1 MFQRP
6 DPNSSAQDLIRDI
19 TQQLG
24 ELEQMLWAQQEMIHQ
39 NGIVLPTTMLEQLAA
54 LRAAS
59 ETLRPSVLRAAN
71 ELDDL
76 RALAATTR
84 LINSSLDEDSVLN
97 EVMDTAIEL
106 TGAERGYI
114 VLRDRATGE
123 LRFRVAR
130 NAEREDLDASRF
142 TVSQTVVEEVARTG
156 TPIVAQ
162 NALLD
167 PRLSMHDS
175 IITHAPR
182 SILCVPLMVKGRVTG
197 VLYADNQQVPDLFG
211 DDDLTLLMGFAA
223 QAAIALENARLFDQ
237 QRRALAEVSELRE
250 LMDNVL
256 ASIASGV
263 ITLDR
268 TGRILIFNQA
278 AETILGVAA
287 EDALGRSLREVLP
300 AIHAAIE
307 PLAAA
312 VIDQGQPQAIEVEA
326 EVGDRG
332 TLTLSLKLTPLRNAH
347 GLTVG
352 MALALDDL
360 TALKQRDATLDLVRT
375 YLPPSLVSNI
385 LDIEDLGLGGTERE
399 ISILIA
405 DVRGFTTFSE
415 LIPPEELMATINR
428 YLAVSTDA
436 LQLFDGIIDKY
447 LGDAVIGLFN
457 TPLNPQDDHA
467 ERAVRAALTMAYD
480 VRALHEI
487 LPPEHRIGYGIGVA
501 TGTAIIG
508 SLGSPDRRVFTALG
522 PPVTLARLLQ
532 ENALAGEII
541 ISAATYEQVQPLF
554 DAESIPP
561 RKRREGLMLP
571 TMYRVRGVRRR
582 ETAHG

>member
-6 DPNSSAQDLIRDI
+6 DPNSSAPDLIRDV

-24 ELEQMLWAQQEMIHQ
+24 ELEQMLWAQQEMIRQ
-39 NGIVLPTTMLEQLAA
+39 NGIVLPATMLEQLAA
-54 LRAAS
+54 LRAAA
-59 ETLRPSVLRAAN
+59 ETLRPAVLRAGT

-76 RALAATTR
+76 HALASTTR

-97 EVMDTAIEL
+97 EVIDTAIAL
-106 TGAERGYI
+106 TGAERAYI

-130 NAEREDLDASRF
+130 SADRETLDAARF

-156 TPIVAQ
+156 KPIVAQ

-167 PRLSMHDS
+167 PRLSTHDS
-175 IITHAPR
+175 IVMHAPR
-182 SILCVPLMVKGRVTG
+182 SILCVPLTVKGRVTG
-197 VLYADNQQVPDLFG
+197 VVYADNQHVPDLFG
-211 DDDLTLLMGFAA
+211 EEDLTLLMGFAA

-268 TGRILIFNQA
+268 AGSILIFNQA
-278 AETILGVAA
+278 AESILGVAA
-287 EDALGRSLREVLP
+287 ADALGRPLREVLP
-300 AIHAAIE
+300 AIRAAIV
-307 PLAAA
+307 PMVGP
-312 VIDQGQPQAIEVEA
+312 VIDEGKSQMIEVEV
-326 EVGDRG
+326 EPVDRTRG
-332 TLTLSLKLTPLRNAH
+332 TLALSLKLTPLRNAQ

-352 MALALDDL
+352 MALAVDDL

-385 LDIEDLGLGGTERE
+385 HDIEDPGLSGTERE

-405 DVRGFTTFSE
+405 DVRGFTAFSE
-415 LIPPEELMATINR
+415 LLPPEELMATINR

-457 TPLNPQDDHA
+457 TPLNPQEDHA

-487 LPPEHRIGYGIGVA
+487 LPPDQRIGYGIGVA
-501 TGTAIIG
+501 TGAAIIG

-541 ISAATYEQVQPLF
+541 ISAATYEQVQPLIA
-554 DAESIPP
+554 AESIPP
-561 RKRREGLMLP
+561 RKRREGLVLP
-571 TMYRVRGVRRR
+571 VMYRLSGVRRR
-582 ETAHG
+582 K